1 MNSIKLTLAKRSNGS
16 MPSLFKI
23 LSHLQKNLIIWI
35 PFSMVLGFTY
45 GNIFDASILKTWII
59 PVTFLMVYPMMVT
72 LNIKK
77 LFAKGEIK
85 LLSITQLINSL
96 VIPAIGYGIG
106 WLFFKDNIAVRIG
119 FLLIALIPTSGM
131 TITWTG
137 IAKGNVAEAIRMTV
151 AGLLIGAVLT
161 PFYLKGMLATAIEIP
176 ATRIFTQ
183 IAVIVFIPL
192 IFGFIT
198 QQLLIKK
205 HGQEK
210 FQKSIKIK
218 FPPVSTLGVLL
229 IVFIAMALKAKGI
242 VANPAIL
249 LKLLGPLAILYVIMF
264 AIATFVGRM
273 YFAANDAIAMVF
285 GVAMRNL
292 SIALAIAMSVFG
304 SMGSEIAL
312 VIALAFIIQ
321 VQSAV
326 WYVKYAGILV
336 KGKK

>member
-1 MNSIKLTLAKRSNGS
+1 MNSIKIALAKRSNGS
-16 MPSLFKI
+16 FPSLFKI

-35 PFSMVLGFTY
+35 PFSMLLGFTY
-45 GNIFDASILKTWII
+45 GNIFDASPLKSWII

-85 LLSITQLINSL
+85 LLTSTQLINSI
-96 VIPAIGYGIG
+96 VIPAIGYAIG
-106 WLFFKDNIAVRIG
+106 WIFFKDNIAVRIG
-119 FLLIALIPTSGM
+119 FLLITLIPTSGM

-137 IAKGNVAEAIRMTV
+137 IAKGNVPEAIRMTV
-151 AGLLIGAVLT
+151 AGLLIGAILT
-161 PFYLKGMLATAIEIP
+161 PLYLKGMLATAIEIP
-176 ATRIFTQ
+176 TGRIFTQ
-183 IAVIVFIPL
+183 IIVIVFIPL
-192 IFGFIT
+192 VFGFAT

-210 FQKSIKIK
+210 FQKSIKSK
-218 FPPVSTLGVLL
+218 FPPISTLGVLL

-242 VANPAIL
+242 ITNPIIL
-249 LKLLGPLAILYVIMF
+249 IKLFVPLIILYGLMF
-264 AIATFVGRM
+264 SIATFVGRF
-273 YFAANDAIAMVF
+273 YFNTKDAIAMVF
-285 GVAMRNL
+285 GIAMRNL

-304 SMGSEIAL
+304 AMGSEIAL

-336 KGKK
+336 KGKQ